1 MKYAASTVTAV
12 IKHLPKNMKIDPNPP
27 VMANKKAFLK
37 IKKNDSLQAIQKLL
51 LATAQLI

>member
-1 MKYAASTVTAV
+1 MKYAASTVTDV
-12 IKHLPKNMKIDPNPP
+12 MKHLPKNMKIDPIPP

-37 IKKNDSLQAIQKLL
+37 IKKKDSLQAIQKLL